1 MQQRPLLSPAILL
14 VDSPQVN
21 ELTVPYSV
29 SFTIPR
35 HSHGLCYCSPT
46 TPTKGSSRHSAS
58 GHQMVTGQTCLD
70 CELGACSILR
80 RLMKSR
86 WEGLF
91 RNIWHF
97 FLTIAP
103 EEVGSW
109 LLKILFLHLLL
120 KITSVVERSG
130 NVAQFAEH
138 LPSMHEAWGSI
149 PRPG

>member
-14 VDSPQVN
+14 VESPQVN

-29 SFTIPR
+29 SFTIPG

-58 GHQMVTGQTCLD
+58 GHQIVTGQTCLD

-109 LLKILFLHLLL
+109 LLKHSISSF
-120 KITSVVERSG
+120 
-130 NVAQFAEH
+130 VAQDNVCSREIW
-138 LPSMHEAWGSI
+138 ECGSVC
-149 PRPG
+149 RALA